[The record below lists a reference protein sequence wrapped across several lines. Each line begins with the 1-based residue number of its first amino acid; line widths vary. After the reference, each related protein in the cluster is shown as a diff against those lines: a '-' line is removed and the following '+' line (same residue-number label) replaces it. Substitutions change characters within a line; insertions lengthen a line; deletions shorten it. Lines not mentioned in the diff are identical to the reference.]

1 MSAGALIARFGK
13 PLTVTRYAAGSYSN
27 GNYVNGA
34 TSTFSIIMSVQPI
47 NGRELIYL
55 PEGQRTRQFLT
66 GYTETL
72 LQTANQEAGT
82 KADVVAYNGRN
93 YEVQRVEY
101 WESTGNTI
109 QTYCKDLLAE
119 MNP

>member
-13 PLTVTRYAAGSYSN
+13 PVTLKRYAAGSN
-27 GNYVNGA
+27 VNGYYVEGA
-34 TSTFSIIMSVQPI
+34 ISTSEIIMSVQPI
-47 NGRELIYL
+47 NGRELLYL
-55 PEGQRTRQFLT
+55 PEGERTRQFLT

-72 LQTANQEAGT
+72 LQTASEETGIR
-82 KADVVAYNGRN
+82 ADKITYNGKD

-109 QTYCKDLLAE
+109 QPYCKVFLAE
-119 MNP
+119 LSV